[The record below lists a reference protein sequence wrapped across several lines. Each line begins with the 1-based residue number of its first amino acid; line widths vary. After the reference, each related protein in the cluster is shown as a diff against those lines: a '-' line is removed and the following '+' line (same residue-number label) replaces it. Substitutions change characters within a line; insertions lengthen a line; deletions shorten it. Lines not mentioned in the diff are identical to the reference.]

1 MLISIRTTGSGF
13 EPSSADLR
21 RAIAFVD
28 RSLVVTFHRVS
39 DDVATSLAQERM
51 MAALSDIFGSI
62 AVLLAALGIY
72 AVTAFLAGRR
82 RNEIGIRLALGG
94 TRYRLLVLFAGR
106 ALASASIG
114 VLLGVTGS
122 LLVARWMSDVLGTR
136 AMDVSTFVWAV
147 GVLISVAG
155 VAAVVPAHRAV
166 SIDPSNT
173 LRAV

>member
-1 MLISIRTTGSGF
+1 
-13 EPSSADLR
+13 
-21 RAIAFVD
+21 
-28 RSLVVTFHRVS
+28 
-39 DDVATSLAQERM
+39 M
-51 MAALSDIFGSI
+51 MAALSGIFGSI

-94 TRYRLLVLFAGR
+94 TRYRLLLLFAGR

-122 LLVARWMSDVLGTR
+122 LLVARWMSEALGTR
-136 AMDVSTFVWAV
+136 AMDVSTFLWAV
-147 GVLISVAG
+147 GVLTSVAG
-155 VAAVVPAHRAV
+155 VAAIVPAHRAV